1 MVKSLLNETID
12 VEDIILES
20 LRDMIKDEVKQH
32 IRKALEKDP
41 NLKKELKEAV
51 TLYLEARAKQIYATV
66 LLAKGATK
74 LGLSIMPADLKKDL
88 SKEVLSI
95 LEKELSQIMDRTL

>member
-1 MVKSLLNETID
+1 MIKSLLNETLD
-12 VEDIILES
+12 VEEIILES

-41 NLKKELKEAV
+41 DLKKELKEAV

-74 LGLSIMPADLKKDL
+74 LGLSIMPGDLKKDL